1 MTTIL
6 KREEMRNIYDDATI
20 IVEKYLEKDCAV
32 PMWRYYYKYDNHELI
47 SGYSDGLWNKPK
59 KSWLIRRF

>member
-1 MTTIL
+1 
-6 KREEMRNIYDDATI
+6 MRNIYDDATI
-20 IVEKYLEKDCAV
+20 IVEKYLEKDCSV
-32 PMWRYYYKYDNHELI
+32 HMWRYYYKYDNHELI